1 MHCKHT
7 LYRGQAL
14 TVQHNLR
21 SVTIR
26 HQLLLDQGLRELKCD
41 IFSRQLL
48 VDSCER
54 LQLRE
59 RDGGREGGRERGRE
73 GWRERGRERG
83 REGGREGGRGGGG
96 ERGRKGGEREGERKG
111 IVSNIV
117 LPMVKQLSKQLVLS
131 IFLLIYTKSITLCE
145 YLRLKV

>member
-1 MHCKHT
+1 MHT

-59 RDGGREGGRERGRE
+59 RERGEGGGGRGRE
-73 GWRERGRERG
+73 GA
-83 REGGREGGRGGGG
+83 
-96 ERGRKGGEREGERKG
+96 
-111 IVSNIV
+111 ISNIV
-117 LPMVKQLSKQLVLS
+117 HIVKQLVLS
-131 IFLLIYTKSITLCE
+131 IFLLICQMLTKSTKHFMGIFVSQSAM
-145 YLRLKV
+145 RS

>member
-59 RDGGREGGRERGRE
+59 R
-73 GWRERGRERG
+73 G
-83 REGGREGGRGGGG
+83 REGGREGGRGR
-96 ERGRKGGEREGERKG
+96 EREREREREGEREGEG
-111 IVSNIV
+111 EG
-117 LPMVKQLSKQLVLS
+117 
-131 IFLLIYTKSITLCE
+131 Y
-145 YLRLKV
+145 

>member
-48 VDSCER
+48 VDRSTASCTAVRVR
-54 LQLRE
+54 LE
-59 RDGGREGGRERGRE
+59 E
-73 GWRERGRERG
+73 
-83 REGGREGGRGGGG
+83 GGGG
-96 ERGRKGGEREGERKG
+96 EKVGKGKAKRESDGEC
-111 IVSNIV
+111 VS
-117 LPMVKQLSKQLVLS
+117 LS
-131 IFLLIYTKSITLCE
+131 
-145 YLRLKV
+145 

>member
-59 RDGGREGGRERGRE
+59 REGERERE
-73 GWRERGRERG
+73 
-83 REGGREGGRGGGG
+83 REGGREGGR
-96 ERGRKGGEREGERKG
+96 EGERKG
-111 IVSNIV
+111 D
-117 LPMVKQLSKQLVLS
+117 
-131 IFLLIYTKSITLCE
+131 C
-145 YLRLKV
+145 

>member
-1 MHCKHT
+1 M
-7 LYRGQAL
+7 

-59 RDGGREGGRERGRE
+59 REREGGRGRKREREGGRGRKREREGGRGRKREREGGRGRKREREGGRGRKRERGR
-73 GWRERGRERG
+73 GGGGGRGRERG
-83 REGGREGGRGGGG
+83 
-96 ERGRKGGEREGERKG
+96 
-111 IVSNIV
+111 
-117 LPMVKQLSKQLVLS
+117 
-131 IFLLIYTKSITLCE
+131 LLATSCI
-145 YLRLKV
+145 